1 MNEIDALPVEQQ
13 QIVRAW
19 ASRLKRLVK
28 AAPPGIVAVIGNGST
43 EICTDEELQTAFDR
57 DGDLCAI
64 RPLITVHDT
73 RCLRPYGES
82 M

>member
-1 MNEIDALPVEQQ
+1 MNDIDALPVEQQ
-13 QIVRAW
+13 RLVRAW

-28 AAPPGIVAVIGNGST
+28 DAPDGIVAVIGNGSVEVCT
-43 EICTDEELQTAFDR
+43 EEELSAAFDR
-57 DGDLCAI
+57 DGHLCGI
-64 RPLITVHDT
+64 ESLITVHDT